1 GSDSDTGSPI
11 TVTGLTN
18 GAAYTCTVTAT
29 NAFGPSSASLPSL
42 PVIPAAVPDPPT
54 ITSVTRGNASVSVAF
69 TAGANNGYTILFFTA
84 SCTSSNGGVTGSNV
98 GATSPIT
105 VSGLTNGKT
114 YTCTVTA
121 TNAIGTSATGGNA
134 SIAVAFTPGADNG
147 SAITSYSASCTSL
160 TGTPGTNTG
169 TASPITV

>member
-29 NAFGPSSASLPSL
+29 NAVGTSTASLPSL
-42 PVIPAAVPDPPT
+42 PAIPAAVPDPPT
-54 ITSVTRGNASVSVAF
+54 ITSATR
-69 TAGANNGYTILFFTA
+69 
-84 SCTSSNGGVTGSNV
+84 
-98 GATSPIT
+98 
-105 VSGLTNGKT
+105 
-114 YTCTVTA
+114 
-121 TNAIGTSATGGNA
+121 GNA
-134 SIAVAFTPGADNG
+134 SIAVAFTAGADNG

-169 TASPITV
+169 TVSP